1 MMPQLFIPLLVILF
15 SEIFFAP
22 DVWAEEAVNPIK
34 AAVVL
39 DPRES
44 EVGEFLIGVHFKIE
58 PGWHLYWRYAGDVG
72 LPTQV
77 RFNLP
82 EGASVGELQWP
93 TPVRFSQ
100 SGGLV
105 GIGYEGETVLFARL
119 RVPSSL
125 SGEAISL
132 QARWVACS
140 SKVCVPNREEF
151 TFKAADLLSRNGLQ
165 VMDLE
170 PWFKRV
176 PVQFSNTHGQAT
188 VSSSK
193 DKSNPKLSKH
203 EIVFDWKS
211 QAEVLEW
218 FPYLPRNLKL
228 QNLKVETLGQKSV
241 VTFDLERLDNE
252 GIEKLAAEVIVDSA
266 GSKQGYEQL
275 INLN

>member
-1 MMPQLFIPLLVILF
+1 
-15 SEIFFAP
+15 
-22 DVWAEEAVNPIK
+22 
-34 AAVVL
+34 
-39 DPRES
+39 
-44 EVGEFLIGVHFKIE
+44 
-58 PGWHLYWRYAGDVG
+58 
-72 LPTQV
+72 
-77 RFNLP
+77 
-82 EGASVGELQWP
+82 
-93 TPVRFSQ
+93 
-100 SGGLV
+100 
-105 GIGYEGETVLFARL
+105 
-119 RVPSSL
+119 
-125 SGEAISL
+125 
-132 QARWVACS
+132 
-140 SKVCVPNREEF
+140 
-151 TFKAADLLSRNGLQ
+151 
-165 VMDLE
+165 
-170 PWFKRV
+170 V